1 MTESQKKN
9 TLNAPVLNSPKKRFR
24 LGAGTLT
31 VVFLSLCSVLTFG
44 FCKFSFYLLK
54 NHRNIVERSDFS
66 DVYVQARASHGS
78 FDAAPDFSPD
88 IFYDAHAPLEL
99 AKAPAPQTPSENA
112 VRIETETLTGTA
124 PAASVKTAFVSADR
138 RAPFAAAPT
147 QVAFAVKT
155 MPDTDAAAPEK
166 DTPLEDLISAGHGLL
181 EENGEKLTQTATFFE
196 EIPPA
201 PEAATVAKA
210 PETPVV
216 VPAPAITAAASVN
229 VAPAFVPAP
238 ETAAKKPVQSPAPAK
253 TVKKGIVEGTHWV
266 DIEALRREIE
276 QMKEKETPKQA
287 VAAARTYTPADQMPE
302 TRQTAALPD
311 APVSDGAPVVA
322 EPEKQDAAVK
332 ETAVQKPETSEK
344 TAENAQTASKE
355 TKPKKKKRKSPWKI
369 AMVGGKPVGNLAVE
383 PETAADEPAEIP
395 VSAAADETPEKRTAA
410 ATTDEPHDS
419 AAKAQ
424 TVIYRNG
431 KAKQIINA
439 DGTSTDLQPQT
450 SYREQRNTDW
460 LDGQEAAVWTNMSQ
474 SDVPS
479 VWSFASQEDDT
490 PQKTKAYKV
499 AAGEP
504 DEAASAAQTQQPDAE
519 ANIKQ
524 ETPDSTP
531 ADKTPAQQEPEQQ
544 QTQDAAQ
551 NTQQAQPT
559 PPTPAAP
566 AAQQPAAAPAL
577 PVLPK
582 MPTVVQPLTNQKP
595 SGAVQPPPAAT
606 DANLPPVFKKMGP
619 DAAPNASADDDSF
632 TGKLLSLFSKDAA
645 APSNKA
651 QNSGDQP
658 SFMQRFTGKTNAKT
672 NKDVSKKDMA
682 TALKNLKNA
691 KASDQNRILPEEIRL
706 SFKEGNSDM
715 AAPTVNLVKKF
726 ATHAKDD
733 PQTYIE
739 VRISDQM
746 FDIQQQRFAIIR
758 NILLSEGVEDAQ
770 ILLYKSKRPPNSLV
784 LRKAFISD
792 EEYES
797 HASWL
802 NGEEERLYYKKW

>member
-1 MTESQKKN
+1 
-9 TLNAPVLNSPKKRFR
+9 
-24 LGAGTLT
+24 
-31 VVFLSLCSVLTFG
+31 
-44 FCKFSFYLLK
+44 
-54 NHRNIVERSDFS
+54 
-66 DVYVQARASHGS
+66 
-78 FDAAPDFSPD
+78 
-88 IFYDAHAPLEL
+88 
-99 AKAPAPQTPSENA
+99 
-112 VRIETETLTGTA
+112 
-124 PAASVKTAFVSADR
+124 
-138 RAPFAAAPT
+138 
-147 QVAFAVKT
+147 
-155 MPDTDAAAPEK
+155 
-166 DTPLEDLISAGHGLL
+166 
-181 EENGEKLTQTATFFE
+181 
-196 EIPPA
+196 
-201 PEAATVAKA
+201 
-210 PETPVV
+210 
-216 VPAPAITAAASVN
+216 
-229 VAPAFVPAP
+229 
-238 ETAAKKPVQSPAPAK
+238 
-253 TVKKGIVEGTHWV
+253 
-266 DIEALRREIE
+266 
-276 QMKEKETPKQA
+276 
-287 VAAARTYTPADQMPE
+287 
-302 TRQTAALPD
+302 
-311 APVSDGAPVVA
+311 
-322 EPEKQDAAVK
+322 
-332 ETAVQKPETSEK
+332 
-344 TAENAQTASKE
+344 
-355 TKPKKKKRKSPWKI
+355 
-369 AMVGGKPVGNLAVE
+369 MVGGKPVGNLAVE
-383 PETAADEPAEIP
+383 PETVADEHAEIP

-531 ADKTPAQQEPEQQ
+531 ADKTPAQQEQQ
-544 QTQDAAQ
+544 QAQ

-606 DANLPPVFKKMGP
+606 GANLPPVFKKMGP

-632 TGKLLSLFSKDAA
+632 TGKLLSLFSKDTAE
-645 APSNKA
+645 PSNKA

-658 SFMQRFTGKTNAKT
+658 SFVQRFTDKTNAKT

-691 KASDQNRILPEEIRL
+691 KASDKNKILPEEIRL

>member
-112 VRIETETLTGTA
+112 VRIETESLTETV
-124 PAASVKTAFVSADR
+124 PAAPVKTAFVSADR

-201 PEAATVAKA
+201 PEAATAAKA

-216 VPAPAITAAASVN
+216 A
-229 VAPAFVPAP
+229 PAP
-238 ETAAKKPVQSPAPAK
+238 ETAEKKPVQSPAPAK
-253 TVKKGIVEGTHWV
+253 AVKKEIVEGTHWV

-311 APVSDGAPVVA
+311 APVSDGAPVAA

-332 ETAVQKPETSEK
+332 ETAVQKPEASEK
-344 TAENAQTASKE
+344 TTENAQTASKE

-383 PETAADEPAEIP
+383 PETVADEPAEIP

-410 ATTDEPHDS
+410 ATTDAPHDS

-450 SYREQRNTDW
+450 SYLEQRNTDW

-504 DEAASAAQTQQPDAE
+504 DEAASAARTQQDAK
-519 ANIKQ
+519 ADVKQ
-524 ETPDSTP
+524 DTPDSAP
-531 ADKTPAQQEPEQQ
+531 ADKTQAQQEPEQQ
-544 QTQDAAQ
+544 QTQDAVQ
-551 NTQQAQPT
+551 NAPQAQPAS
-559 PPTPAAP
+559 PTSAAP

-595 SGAVQPPPAAT
+595 AGVVQPPPAAT

-619 DAAPNASADDDSF
+619 DAAPNASVDDDSF
-632 TGKLLSLFSKDAA
+632 TGKLLSLFSKDTA
-645 APSNKA
+645 APANKA
-651 QNSGDQP
+651 QNGGEQP
-658 SFMQRFTGKTNAKT
+658 SFMQRFTGKTNVKT

-682 TALKNLKNA
+682 AALKNLKNA
-691 KASDQNRILPEEIRL
+691 KASDKNKILPEEIRL
-706 SFKEGNSDM
+706 SFKESNSDM